1 MADWAKCFDAAI
13 LVQFG
18 KEARQT
24 RPSVAFALS
33 AQALWNRAAR
43 PDPSLR
49 KERLLRMTIKPR
61 HHQRCLLLLHSTVLD
76 HRQNRTDHRQA
87 DQNSERRFVV
97 SIEETEDMA
106 AVDESQGGLDEVAN
120 PAAQHQGCQEFFRE
134 YCMAPAAIKNGR
146 NGNGGGNNAG
156 ITIAANSQRA
166 NVLETWAALFFES
179 LRFIT
184 SLPPLRAKAYVM

>member
-106 AVDESQGGLDEVAN
+106 VVAESQGGLDEVAN
-120 PAAQHQGCQEFFRE
+120 PSAQHQGCQEFFSRVLHGACGDQKWKE
-134 YCMAPAAIKNGR
+134 RKRRRQQRGYHNCGESPAG
-146 NGNGGGNNAG
+146 
-156 ITIAANSQRA
+156 
-166 NVLETWAALFFES
+166 
-179 LRFIT
+179 
-184 SLPPLRAKAYVM
+184 